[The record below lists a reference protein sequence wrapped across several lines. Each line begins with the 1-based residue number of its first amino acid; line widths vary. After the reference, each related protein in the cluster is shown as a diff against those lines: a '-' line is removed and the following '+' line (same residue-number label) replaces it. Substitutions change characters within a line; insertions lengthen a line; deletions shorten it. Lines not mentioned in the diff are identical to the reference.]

1 MDHLPTPDSAP
12 AAFALRPVTVASR
25 SAAAPRTVSAEV
37 AAAADSATE
46 SSAKANYQDA
56 LPSPAFG
63 SGLGRVEREPAPHPF
78 GAPSC

>member
-1 MDHLPTPDSAP
+1 MDHLPTPGSAP

-46 SSAKANYQDA
+46 SSAKANY
-56 LPSPAFG
+56 
-63 SGLGRVEREPAPHPF
+63 
-78 GAPSC
+78 